1 MVIVA
6 LGINTALSSVPCRAL
21 VDLGLVSRLLL
32 STLKNSSFFLEH
44 FVVEILVMII
54 PSKCLLDILLV
65 QKEHILLDLFAILVF
80 PLAVGIVGIEVVFI
94 WRDKGSFHFLVQ
106 QVIPGEVPQPRMILD
121 IVRTVE
127 T

>member
-1 MVIVA
+1 
-6 LGINTALSSVPCRAL
+6 
-21 VDLGLVSRLLL
+21 
-32 STLKNSSFFLEH
+32 
-44 FVVEILVMII
+44 MII

-94 WRDKGSFHFLVQ
+94 GRDKGSFHFLVQ